1 MPPAQLLQEIETLR
15 LQGHNISL
23 TEDSNWVSV
32 VFHEYPVPAGFS
44 KKETNLLIRAQQS
57 YPNSNLD
64 MFWTDVDLVLEDG
77 RVPAAAE
84 HIESHNG
91 QQWRR
96 FSWHPQSWNP
106 GRDSLC
112 TYLEFINARFAQ
124 RK

>member
-1 MPPAQLLQEIETLR
+1 MPPPQLLHEIEALR
-15 LQGHNISL
+15 LDGHNISV
-23 TEDSNWVSV
+23 TEDNSWVSV
-32 VFHEYPVPAGFS
+32 VFHEYPVLSGFS
-44 KKETNLLIRAQQS
+44 KQKTNLLVRAQQS

-77 RVPAAAE
+77 RVPASADQL
-84 HIESHNG
+84 ESYNG

-106 GRDSLC
+106 GKDNLR